1 MRHKRRGKSM
11 EKRLFD
17 FNIKTIAAI
26 VGGVVLIT
34 FMFMYMKIPSGIPE
48 TEIQIASG
56 VGAFLAAIFGPVAGG
71 VIAFAGHAVSDTIQS
86 GSPWWSWVIAS
97 GVSGFLIGM
106 VYPKLK
112 LELREFEKHDLIK
125 FNLFQIVGNGFAW
138 IIVAPILDIVLY
150 HEPVKLVFKQ
160 GLVAGMANMLST
172 GLVGALLLL
181 LYVEIRSRWRI
192 TKKHSFKQD

>member
-1 MRHKRRGKSM
+1 M

-26 VGGVVLIT
+26 VGGVVLVT
-34 FMFMYMKIPSGIPE
+34 VMFMYMKIPSGIPE
-48 TEIQIASG
+48 TEIQVASG

-71 VIAFAGHAVSDTIQS
+71 VIAFAGHAVSDTIQN

-138 IIVAPILDIVLY
+138 IIVAPILDIILY

-181 LYVEIRSRWRI
+181 LYVEIRSRWGI